1 MPLIDAMIAAGAA
14 TSRRDARQL
23 IDQGSVQLNGEKVT
37 ATDTVLNVADSVDHD
52 FSILKKGK
60 RNYFVLD
67 FKK

>member
-1 MPLIDAMIAAGAA
+1 MSLIDAMIAAGAA

-23 IDQGSVQLNGEKVT
+23 IDQGSVQLNGAKVA
-37 ATDTVLNVADSVDHD
+37 ATDAVLHVADAVDHD